1 MEDVLPIGEVEF
13 PKAVVPPGNPALPGY
28 FAHQFPMA
36 FGRGYGEIPCE
47 EVLFVFVVEADS
59 PEQAKLKADHED
71 TVYSESQVDSVEEVE
86 DFYVYL
92 R

>member
-1 MEDVLPIGEVEF
+1 MKYKVSFSGF
-13 PKAVVPPGNPALPGY
+13 HY
-28 FAHQFPMA
+28 
-36 FGRGYGEIPCE
+36 
-47 EVLFVFVVEADS
+47 VEADS